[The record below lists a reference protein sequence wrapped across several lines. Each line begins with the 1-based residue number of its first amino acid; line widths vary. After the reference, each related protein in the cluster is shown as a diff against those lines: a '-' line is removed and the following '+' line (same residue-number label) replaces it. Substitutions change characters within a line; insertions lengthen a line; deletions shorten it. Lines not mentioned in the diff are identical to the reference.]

1 MDEISVL
8 IIDDSALMRNLIS
21 RIISEVEGLTVVGKA
36 MNGAFGLEKI
46 PQCQPDVIVLD
57 IEMPVMTGIEFLK
70 ERRKRGINIPV
81 IMMSSLTTEGAAITM
96 ECLNLG
102 ASDFITKPAAK
113 STGDL
118 NSVASRL
125 IEMLFSYGGQYA
137 RRQGK
142 KIPFVRQDLN
152 LAALRK
158 KAEEA
163 AAVAPKDGGMSR
175 SGQNAVKTET
185 PIRIK
190 PQFSTSTDRSAPVK
204 ITPLREGGKIEVI
217 ALGISTGGPNALRE
231 VFKNISPD
239 LKQPILVVQH
249 MPAGFTAEFAR
260 SLDSICPLEVKEAQD
275 GDLLKSGRVLIA
287 PGNYHLY
294 VERKSLASIARLS
307 NAEPCNGHRPSVDV
321 LFESIAKIYE
331 NRALGV
337 IMTGMGRDGAAGL
350 AQMRKQGAHTLG
362 QDEESSIV
370 YGMPKVAY
378 ELGGVERQVSLSQMA
393 NAISEVAKQF
403 E

>member
-294 VERKSLASIARLS
+294 VEHKSLASIARLS
-307 NAEPCNGHRPSVDV
+307 SADPCNGHRPSVDV